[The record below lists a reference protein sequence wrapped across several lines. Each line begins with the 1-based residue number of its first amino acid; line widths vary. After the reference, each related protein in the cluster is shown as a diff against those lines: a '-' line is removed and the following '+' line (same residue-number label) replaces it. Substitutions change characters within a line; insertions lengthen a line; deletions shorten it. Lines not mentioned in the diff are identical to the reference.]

1 MLREKIKDDDSHQQ
15 RMHIITRVG
24 DSGVLRIKGEHFTRT
39 QNLHNF
45 PRIPILQEAFGE
57 LEQDN
62 GIDGLPFL

>member
-1 MLREKIKDDDSHQQ
+1 MLREKIEDDDPHEQ

-24 DSGVLRIKGEHFTRT
+24 DNRVLRIEGEHLTMI